1 MFCTECG
8 TKLSDD
14 LFFCTN
20 CGKQLRFYGKPEN
33 SEKKEIPKSPET
45 PKTNAVPVQNSSS
58 FVVPVD
64 DKKEM
69 QRAMFKAV
77 KHNDVN
83 TVKAI
88 LDAGYKVNKRFSYTW
103 LITPLGFA
111 AMFDCP
117 DVASLLIQRG
127 APVKGMLSNCGHT
140 NHTPIMIAA
149 LNGSIETAKILI
161 QAGAD
166 VNATSAN
173 GNTALKMAELRG
185 FVDMERFLIQHGAKR
200 TSVRSA
206 LMKGMLG
213 VSVLTSAGAAATAG
227 SIEGTG
233 DSEFLR
239 EKWTDAFIED
249 SNYNSDE
256 E

>member
-8 TKLSDD
+8 TKISDD

-20 CGKQLRFYGKPEN
+20 CGKQVRFYGAPE
-33 SEKKEIPKSPET
+33 SSKSTVAVATET
-45 PKTNAVPVQNSSS
+45 TVAPQQNSS

-64 DKKEM
+64 KKEM
-69 QRAMFKAV
+69 QHAMFKAV
-77 KHNDVN
+77 KRNDVN
-83 TVKAI
+83 AVKAI

-117 DVASLLIQRG
+117 EVARLLIQRG

-140 NHTPIMIAA
+140 SHAPIMIAA

-185 FVDMERFLIQHGAKR
+185 FGEMERFLIQHGAKR
-200 TSVRSA
+200 TSVRAA

-213 VSVLTSAGAAATAG
+213 VSVLTTPAAAAAAG

-239 EKWTDAFIED
+239 EKWTDAFIDD
-249 SNYNSDE
+249 SECDSDDD
-256 E
+256 